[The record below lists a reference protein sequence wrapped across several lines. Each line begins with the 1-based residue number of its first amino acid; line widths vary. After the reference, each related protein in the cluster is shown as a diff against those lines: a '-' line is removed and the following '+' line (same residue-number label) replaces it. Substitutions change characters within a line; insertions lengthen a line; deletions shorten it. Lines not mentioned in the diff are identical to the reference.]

1 MAYHPWHDVELPQD
15 LDEPI
20 PAVIEIP
27 MGSKVKYEL
36 DKVSG
41 LLMVD
46 RILFSAV
53 YYPANYGFVPRTF
66 CEDGDPLDILVLCR
80 EPIASLALMRARVI
94 GVMKMRDEKG
104 EDDKLIA
111 VHADD
116 PEYENFSDLWQ
127 LPPHRLRELKRFF
140 EDYKALE
147 RKEVLVSDPLGRREA
162 IEVLRRAIELYNE
175 LQPELLEKYSS
186 HPPAAPVVAPLD
198 EEPRRAAAPRK
209 GSGKA
214 KTPAA
219 KKAPAPSK
227 KAGAKTKAGAKDA
240 SKSRTTAKRR

>member
-1 MAYHPWHDVELPQD
+1 MAYHPWHDVELPSD
-15 LDEPI
+15 LEEPI

-66 CEDGDPLDILVLCR
+66 CDDGDPLDILVFCR
-80 EPIASLALMRARVI
+80 EPIASLALMRANVI

-116 PEYENFSDLWQ
+116 PEYASYSDLWQ

-147 RKEVLVSDPLGRREA
+147 RKAVVVSDPLGRREA
-162 IEVLRRAIELYNE
+162 IEVLRDGIHLYHQKRTELIERYSAEPPGPPPPLDKKDE
-175 LQPELLEKYSS
+175 TPVMPRIEEKAASRPKKAA
-186 HPPAAPVVAPLD
+186 PPAEGA
-198 EEPRRAAAPRK
+198 RRK
-209 GSGKA
+209 SGA
-214 KTPAA
+214 RR
-219 KKAPAPSK
+219 APAPK
-227 KAGAKTKAGAKDA
+227 K
-240 SKSRTTAKRR
+240 R